1 MKKLK
6 AADGAAVSEREYE
19 RLKALQEGASAKEDV
34 LKKLNKNSKRLPGD
48 RAIPVPF
55 PDLETKRLPGD
66 RAIPVPFPDLE
77 TKRLPG
83 DRAIPV
89 PFPDLETKPEKKTEP
104 ETNAEKK
111 AKRLEELRK
120 EIEGKSKG
128 GFIVGKGADYIKDL
142 L

>member
-6 AADGAAVSEREYE
+6 AGSSAKGIMAGAIGEAAGAAVSEREYE
-19 RLKALQEGASAKEDV
+19 RLRAAQEGASAKEDV

-55 PDLETKRLPGD
+55 PDLEM
-66 RAIPVPFPDLE
+66 
-77 TKRLPG
+77 
-83 DRAIPV
+83 
-89 PFPDLETKPEKKTEP
+89 KPEKKTQP

-128 GFIVGKGADYIKDL
+128 GFIIGKGADYIKDL

>member
-6 AADGAAVSEREYE
+6 AADNGAKAVSEREYE

-55 PDLETKRLPGD
+55 PDLETK
-66 RAIPVPFPDLE
+66 
-77 TKRLPG
+77 
-83 DRAIPV
+83 
-89 PFPDLETKPEKKTEP
+89 PEKKTQP
-104 ETNAEKK
+104 EKKTNAEKK

>member
-55 PDLETKRLPGD
+55 LRLRNETRDLTHI
-66 RAIPVPFPDLE
+66 IP
-77 TKRLPG
+77 
-83 DRAIPV
+83 
-89 PFPDLETKPEKKTEP
+89 
-104 ETNAEKK
+104 
-111 AKRLEELRK
+111 RK
-120 EIEGKSKG
+120 S
-128 GFIVGKGADYIKDL
+128 
-142 L
+142 